1 MVVDRGLRVRRN
13 VVKVKIL
20 DEGAD
25 LVMRDV
31 IVRDAMTR
39 GQEDIEARM
48 KIEVGEDG
56 RETGGTEIGARV
68 GGEEIAVIA
77 VAGEG
82 TEIDVIEEI
91 GMKAVE
97 GEEVMTKAGEEDG
110 ADLEATGAEEI
121 EETEDGDISQFQKQI
136 GLF

>member
-1 MVVDRGLRVRRN
+1 VVVDRGLRVRRN